1 MYECLRLSFSMLA
14 ARVLELEGWQMRAVW
29 RLSRSRAS
37 FPGRWDLAWVFGGT
51 VLTFVL
57 SSAFEVRE
65 RLAALLEHA
74 EAWQVDE
81 VPLTLMALSLGL
93 AWYARRRQQEAARL
107 LAQNRELAQKLIA
120 LQDSERLALARE
132 LHDEFGQH
140 CTAIRIE
147 ATYIQRSSSLEQI
160 GEAARRAAASAELLQ
175 EGVRRLVRRL
185 RPAELDQLGLVAAM
199 QALCEAWA
207 TRSGVACQFH
217 SRGDLHDRGEAID
230 TTIYRVTQEA
240 LANVVR
246 HANAT
251 RVQIELA
258 ATSQGLSL
266 IVEDD
271 GRGFAVASPKR
282 GFGLLGA
289 TERAAALGGSFEA
302 DSVPGAGTRIRMRL
316 PAAPQVRAE
325 AA

>member
-1 MYECLRLSFSMLA
+1 
-14 ARVLELEGWQMRAVW
+14 MRAVW
-29 RLSRSRAS
+29 RLSRSRARN
-37 FPGRWDLAWVFGGT
+37 PGRWDFAWVLVVT

-57 SSAFEVRE
+57 SSTFELRE
-65 RLAALLEHA
+65 RLAVVFSHG

-81 VPLTLMALSLGL
+81 VPLTLVALSLGL
-93 AWYARRRQQEAARL
+93 AWYARRRGQEAARL

-120 LQDSERLALARE
+120 RQDDERLALARE

-147 ATYIQRSSSLEQI
+147 ATYIQRSRSLDQI

-175 EGVRRLVRRL
+175 DGVRRLVRRL

-199 QALCEAWA
+199 QSLCEAWA
-207 TRSGVACQFH
+207 SRSGVPCVFH
-217 SRGDLHDRGEAID
+217 SGGDLRQRGEAID

-251 RVQIELA
+251 RVKIELT
-258 ATSQGLSL
+258 ATSQVLSL
-266 IVEDD
+266 SVEDD
-271 GRGFAVASPKR
+271 GRGFTAATPER

-302 DSVPGAGTRIRMRL
+302 DSAPGAGTRIRMRL
-316 PAAPQVRAE
+316 PLAPELRAE

>member
-1 MYECLRLSFSMLA
+1 
-14 ARVLELEGWQMRAVW
+14 MRAVL
-29 RLSRSRAS
+29 RLSRSRAWR
-37 FPGRWDLAWVFGGT
+37 PGRFDLAWVMLGT

-57 SSAFEVRE
+57 SSTLELHE
-65 RLAALLEHA
+65 RLAAVFAHA
-74 EAWQVDE
+74 EAWQADE
-81 VPLTLMALSLGL
+81 VPLTLVALSLGL
-93 AWYARRRQQEAARL
+93 AWYARRRRQEAARL

-120 LQDSERLALARE
+120 LQDSERLELARE

-175 EGVRRLVRRL
+175 VGVRRLVRRL

-199 QALCEAWA
+199 QSLCDAWA
-207 TRSGVACQFH
+207 TRSGVRCQFQ
-217 SRGDLHDRGEAID
+217 SRGDLRELGEAID
-230 TTIYRVTQEA
+230 TTIYRVTQET

-246 HANAT
+246 HAHAT
-251 RVQIELA
+251 RVHIALS
-258 ATSQGLSL
+258 ATPQLLTLS
-266 IVEDD
+266 VEDD
-271 GRGFAVASPKR
+271 GRGFTAATPER

-302 DSVPGAGTRIRMRL
+302 DSAPGAGTRIRMQL
-316 PAAPQVRAE
+316 PLVAELRAE
-325 AA
+325 VS

>member
-1 MYECLRLSFSMLA
+1 
-14 ARVLELEGWQMRAVW
+14 MRAVL
-29 RLSRSRAS
+29 RLSRSRACN
-37 FPGRWDLAWVFGGT
+37 PGRWDFAWVLVAT

-57 SSAFEVRE
+57 SSAFELQE
-65 RLAALLEHA
+65 RLAAVFAHG

-81 VPLTLMALSLGL
+81 VPLTLVALSLGL
-93 AWYARRRQQEAARL
+93 AWYARRRGQEAARL

-120 LQDSERLALARE
+120 RQDDERLALARE

-147 ATYIQRSSSLEQI
+147 ATYIQRSRSLEQI
-160 GEAARRAAASAELLQ
+160 GAAAHRAAASAELLQ
-175 EGVRRLVRRL
+175 DGVRRLVRRL

-199 QALCEAWA
+199 QSLCEAWA
-207 TRSGVACQFH
+207 TRSGVPCVFH
-217 SRGDLHDRGEAID
+217 SRGDLRQRGEAVD

-246 HANAT
+246 HASAT
-251 RVQIELA
+251 RVNVELT
-258 ATSQGLSL
+258 ATSRVLSL
-266 IVEDD
+266 SVEDD
-271 GRGFAVASPKR
+271 GRGFTVVTPQR

-302 DSVPGAGTRIRMRL
+302 DSAPGAGTRIRMRL
-316 PAAPQVRAE
+316 PLAPELRTE
-325 AA
+325 AS